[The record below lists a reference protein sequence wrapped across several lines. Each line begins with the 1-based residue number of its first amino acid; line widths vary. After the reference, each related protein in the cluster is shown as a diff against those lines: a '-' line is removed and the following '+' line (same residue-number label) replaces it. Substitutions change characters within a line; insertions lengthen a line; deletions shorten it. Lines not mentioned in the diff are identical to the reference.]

1 MRMDLDAALNSIIS
15 APPLLAPVIA
25 LTTVWMWNA
34 AEDGSPASSCVDA
47 GLILIDALA
56 QYGID
61 AHLEPVQIIIC
72 DAMDRPVTRYGN
84 NPRWNPDGTFNGH
97 AVITLPSIGRF
108 ADPTIQQFKGIPA
121 LELAQRPL
129 IAPMPTSA
137 GLGVRPFPVRRV
149 GHIVI
154 YQGFAGD
161 QQHLWQY
168 PVIQATRPQYH
179 AAAANLAANVFDILR
194 LEQFAPRIRQA
205 PYPRLHQLLDEL
217 AAAPSLI
224 DNGKYVFR
232 HPATGHLVQ
241 LTDIPPSSG
250 QQAT

>member
-1 MRMDLDAALNSIIS
+1 MRMDLDAALNGIIS
-15 APPLLAPVIA
+15 APPVLVPVIA
-25 LTTVWMWNA
+25 LMTVWMWNA

-56 QYGID
+56 QYGIG
-61 AHLEPVQIIIC
+61 AHLEPVQIILC
-72 DAMDRPVTRYGN
+72 DAADRPITRYGD
-84 NPRWNPDGTFNGH
+84 NPRWNADGTFNGH

-108 ADPTIQQFKGIPA
+108 ADPTIQQFKEIPA
-121 LELAQRPL
+121 LDLAQRPL
-129 IAPMPTSA
+129 IAPMPTSV

-154 YQGFAGD
+154 YRGFRGD
-161 QQHLWQY
+161 QQHLWQS

-194 LEQFAPRIRQA
+194 LDQFAPKVRQA

-217 AAAPSLI
+217 AGAHSRVQ
-224 DNGKYVFR
+224 DGKYGFQ
-232 HPATGHLVQ
+232 HPATGHLIQ
-241 LTDIPPSSG
+241 LTDIPERPSN
-250 QQAT
+250 